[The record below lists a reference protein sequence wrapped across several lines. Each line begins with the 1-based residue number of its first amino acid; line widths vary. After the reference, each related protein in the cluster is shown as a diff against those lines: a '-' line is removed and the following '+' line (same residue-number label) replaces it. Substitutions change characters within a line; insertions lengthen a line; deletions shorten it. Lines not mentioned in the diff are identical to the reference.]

1 VLFSVEMGTTYFYP
15 SNSSLI
21 NNLHFWK
28 SWHTI
33 LEILGIGKLGLS
45 DLYQIYINISNI

>member
-1 VLFSVEMGTTYFYP
+1 MLPTAVEQQDIVTFKNFYVLFSVEMGTTDFYP

-28 SWHTI
+28 S
-33 LEILGIGKLGLS
+33 
-45 DLYQIYINISNI
+45 